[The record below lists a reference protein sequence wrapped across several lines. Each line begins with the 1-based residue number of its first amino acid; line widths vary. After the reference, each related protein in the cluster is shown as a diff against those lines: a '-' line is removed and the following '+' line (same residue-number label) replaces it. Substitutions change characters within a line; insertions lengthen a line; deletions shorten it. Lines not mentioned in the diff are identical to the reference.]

1 MNFLLY
7 ILQEV
12 RALENEIHLLRNF
25 EHERIVS
32 YFGCAQDKQ
41 SLYIFMEYLP
51 GVRFFK
57 ATVPQQIYCTNVIS
71 TNLNCSPL
79 TSEIKKKNPIH
90 LFL

>member
-1 MNFLLY
+1 MKFLLY

-51 GVRFFK
+51 GVRFFLS
-57 ATVPQQIYCTNVIS
+57 YSS
-71 TNLNCSPL
+71 TANLLYLCYFNKFEL
-79 TSEIKKKNPIH
+79 
-90 LFL
+90 